1 MSQIARSSWRNFMA
15 KSQLP
20 TSAQPTKNDALVDAK
35 GLRIDPA
42 LFAFDSLPDLA
53 FVRLP
58 TVQAL
63 FACSRA
69 TVWRRVKTAEIP
81 PPVKLSERIT
91 VWQVGA
97 LRKRLKEMH
106 EG

>member
-1 MSQIARSSWRNFMA
+1 MA

-20 TSAQPTKNDALVDAK
+20 TSAQPTQNDALADAK
-35 GLRIDPA
+35 SPRVDHA
-42 LFAFDSLPDLA
+42 LLAFDSLPELA

-69 TVWRRVKTAEIP
+69 TVWRRVKTGQIP
-81 PPVKLSERIT
+81 APVKLSERIT
-91 VWQVGA
+91 VWQVA
-97 LRKRLKEMH
+97 SLRKHLIALND
-106 EG
+106 G